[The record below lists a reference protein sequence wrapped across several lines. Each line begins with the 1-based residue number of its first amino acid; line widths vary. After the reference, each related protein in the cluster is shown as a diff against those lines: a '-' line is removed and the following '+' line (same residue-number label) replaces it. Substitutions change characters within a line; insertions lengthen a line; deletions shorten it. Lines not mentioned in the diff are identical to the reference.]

1 MKITFVNP
9 MFLGVWLLRATN
21 DEHFN
26 KGTTFVEVK
35 NDYKLKLY
43 TKFNDGIIGKTYK
56 RIGYIVEPNEHR
68 FRDLDLYF
76 TKKVLYSYSVL
87 GFKIPEAGKTF
98 FAYEKPLNLAVKR
111 ESNTIIVTD
120 KNTTKFYIFDL
131 YVKENNMPPIETRWN
146 TFLFIQVISFFLNLL
161 LVQAFHLSLY
171 ESSEIANWIQDI
183 AN

>member
-1 MKITFVNP
+1 MKVSFVNP
-9 MFLGVWLLRATN
+9 MFLGIWLLRATN
-21 DEHFN
+21 DQHFN

-43 TKFNDGIIGKTYK
+43 TKYTDGIIGKTYK
-56 RIGYIVEPNEHR
+56 RIGYVVEPTETNII
-68 FRDLDLYF
+68 DLNLYF

-98 FAYEKPLNLAVKR
+98 FAYEKPLNLAIKR
-111 ESNTIIVTD
+111 EGNTIIVSD

-131 YVKENNMPPIETRWN
+131 YVKEYNVPPIETRWN
-146 TFLFIQVISFFLNLL
+146 TFLFIQLISFLLNLL

-171 ESSEIANWIQDI
+171 ESNEIANWIQEV